1 MRCLWRR
8 TAAVCEPLLQMGDV
22 LFRAARAAGMKTVL
36 LTRWSGVASRSTL
49 EVSPTNKDFYR
60 AHKFK
65 SPRTWRRAAQSTRFG
80 ARTCDVAYVCVLGP
94 SVDGLGHL

>member
-65 SPRTWRRAAQSTRFG
+65 PTGLAPRRAEYAIWRN
-80 ARTCDVAYVCVLGP
+80 DM
-94 SVDGLGHL
+94 